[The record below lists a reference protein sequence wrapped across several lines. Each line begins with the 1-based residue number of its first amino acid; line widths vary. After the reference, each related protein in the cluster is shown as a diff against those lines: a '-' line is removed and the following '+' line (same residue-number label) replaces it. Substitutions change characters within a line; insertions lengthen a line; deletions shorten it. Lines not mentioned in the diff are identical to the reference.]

1 MATTVGAPRQLFHLD
16 HVSVVISLILGL
28 ALVFT
33 LVYLFATT
41 DIPSLGFWSDVNM
54 AP

>member
-1 MATTVGAPRQLFHLD
+1 MSTTIGAPRQLFHLD

-28 ALVFT
+28 ALVVA
-33 LVYLFATT
+33 LVYLFATM
-41 DIPSLGFWSDVNM
+41 DIPRLGLWSDVNM

>member
-1 MATTVGAPRQLFHLD
+1 MATTIGAPRQLFHLD

-28 ALVFT
+28 ALVAA
-33 LVYLFATT
+33 LVYLFASV
-41 DIPSLGFWSDVNM
+41 DMPQRGCWSDVNM

>member
-1 MATTVGAPRQLFHLD
+1 MATTIGAPRQLFHLD

-28 ALVFT
+28 ALVAA
-33 LVYLFATT
+33 LVYLFAPI
-41 DIPSLGFWSDVNM
+41 DIPHLGFWSDVNM

>member
-28 ALVFT
+28 ALVFA

-41 DIPSLGFWSDVNM
+41 DIPRLGFWSDVNM